1 MKKIILISLTLL
13 LSAGLIVGCARRSGN
28 EGKTLK
34 TVKIGGITEN
44 LGESAA
50 IAKEYGFFEEE
61 LEKVGFKPEYSAFAQ
76 AGPALNEA
84 LAVKAIDFGIYAD
97 FPGLVLFDKGI
108 NVRLIAP
115 VTTALHYGALA
126 GTNSGIT
133 SGKDFEGKKIIVS
146 KGTILQKIFEDIVKE
161 NGLDI
166 NKIQQLNAVVDYA
179 SVFSSG
185 EADAIISTSLGVT
198 ALQYQSGGEIIF
210 STLGKPEL
218 AGVYAV
224 IGRGEFLDQNPDV
237 AKAIIRALYRAY
249 EYAKGNKQG
258 TFEALASGLAPI
270 PLIEAIYSFDE
281 TFSFFKPEFTDADI
295 AKVDRVNTFLF
306 EQGLISKKVDLNKFI
321 DRSYYEAV
329 KAEFN

>member
-1 MKKIILISLTLL
+1 MKKVIFVSLTLL
-13 LSAGLIVGCARRSGN
+13 LAVGLIAGCKGRS
-28 EGKTLK
+28 EKTLK
-34 TVKIGGITEN
+34 TVKIGGIGKN

-50 IAKEYGFFEEE
+50 IAKKYGFFEEE

-84 LAVKAIDFGIYAD
+84 LAVKAIDFAVYAD

-126 GTNSGIT
+126 RTDSGIT
-133 SGKDFEGKKIIVS
+133 SGKDFEGKKVVVL

-166 NKIQQLNAVVDYA
+166 NKIEQLNAATDYS
-179 SVFSSG
+179 SVYSSG
-185 EADAIISTSLGVT
+185 EADAVIHTSLGVAT
-198 ALQYQSGGEIIF
+198 LQDRAGGEIIF

-237 AKAIIRALYRAY
+237 AKAIIRALYRSY
-249 EYAKGNKQG
+249 EYAQKNKEG
-258 TFEALASGLAPI
+258 TFEALATDTLSPI
-270 PLIEAIYSFDE
+270 PVIEAVYSFDE
-281 TFSFFKPEFTDADI
+281 TFSFFKPEFTNADI

-306 EQGLISKKVDLNKFI
+306 EEKLISKKVDLNKFI
-321 DRSYYEAV
+321 DKSYYEAV
-329 KAEFN
+329 KAEFE